1 MIADAEIS
9 NYRASGGATRRRP
22 LNGWSSNDVE
32 AIFSTEPGKPGQ
44 QSGGGSPSR
53 HEHSKL
59 GPSKI
64 AGLTVGIVLILA
76 IVLGIY
82 WFVCYKRRGYK
93 RRGPDN
99 FLSEQDSMQVSGL
112 PHWNIEP
119 GCLDELPEDH
129 EREIS
134 NSGAVTLLLA
144 DRHPIEQVYPS

>member
-9 NYRASGGATRRRP
+9 NYRASGGATRRTP
-22 LNGWSSNDVE
+22 LHGWSSKDVE

-44 QSGGGSPSR
+44 QSGGGSPSQ

-82 WFVCYKRRGYK
+82 WFVCYKRRG
-93 RRGPDN
+93 PDN
-99 FLSEQDSMQVSGL
+99 VLSEQDSMQVSGL
-112 PHWNIEP
+112 PHSTIEP

-134 NSGAVTLLLA
+134 NSGAVALPLA